1 MKMRILTERLL
12 RLLLDIHIKTNG
24 KESIHLKR
32 MLMSHTE
39 ENVDRE
45 VGLTEDNAAKD
56 KVK

>member
-1 MKMRILTERLL
+1 M
-12 RLLLDIHIKTNG
+12 
-24 KESIHLKR
+24 ESINLKR